1 MNRWHAFLM
10 FMEVTSL
17 LHTNLN
23 VLNTSEIQ
31 GTVAFCN
38 TRLHSGIYIIES
50 REFTKIM
57 FKRVDNHVTFV
68 ISKTTSPQLSSII
81 IKLGNCPLLQTE
93 GIDTIFIEASK
104 TEYFV
109 SLPPFFFKTCSLL

>member
-1 MNRWHAFLM
+1 MARFVHLLCFIM

-50 REFTKIM
+50 TEITRIM

-68 ISKTTSPQLSSII
+68 ISKTTSPQLSSIM

-93 GIDTIFIEASK
+93 GIDTIFIEA
-104 TEYFV
+104 YV
-109 SLPPFFFKTCSLL
+109 SLSPFFFKICLLL